1 MKSENE
7 LAQISD
13 TTLRDV
19 LEVSPIGIAIL
30 ERATGRRMFV
40 NSALAKI
47 FGAASTEEMLVQ
59 DISETWVNPDDLKRA
74 MSVFQDSQTLVN
86 FEAERK
92 RRDGSRWWVL
102 MNTQPMM
109 FEGTEAGIV
118 WHIDITDRKRAEDR
132 LADAVESIAD
142 GFVLFDTEDR
152 VAMWNRRFADMYP
165 ELAGMLSDQ
174 PTAEDMFR
182 ERHRVGAVGT
192 FDIPTDEYV
201 KWRMQMRR
209 NQGGTPAVHRHRDGR
224 WFRTTERSTTEGG
237 IVAISTDVTELKV
250 RELELTEAL
259 RQAELADSAKFEFLA
274 NFSHELRTPLN
285 AINGFSEVLQLEM
298 FGPLGHERY
307 KEYAGDIR
315 QSGDH
320 LLALISDILDLSRI
334 EAGHFEHVDEI
345 FDVRQVV
352 EDCVR
357 FLRGKAQQKGVTIDL
372 RMPETDLRLKADKR
386 QLRQI
391 LLNLLSN
398 AIKFTLPNTAVVV
411 KGAIGDSGD
420 MRFSVADSGLGI
432 AAGNIERVQEP
443 FVRLQSA
450 MVSSEGGTGL
460 GLAISKRLMESHGGS
475 LQLSSEIGIGTNA
488 TASFPIER
496 VVKPNSDQFEQ
507 MHRND
512 PQILG
517 RAR

>member
-1 MKSENE
+1 M
-7 LAQISD
+7 
-13 TTLRDV
+13 
-19 LEVSPIGIAIL
+19 
-30 ERATGRRMFV
+30 
-40 NSALAKI
+40 
-47 FGAASTEEMLVQ
+47 
-59 DISETWVNPDDLKRA
+59 
-74 MSVFQDSQTLVN
+74 
-86 FEAERK
+86 
-92 RRDGSRWWVL
+92 
-102 MNTQPMM
+102 
-109 FEGTEAGIV
+109 
-118 WHIDITDRKRAEDR
+118 
-132 LADAVESIAD
+132 
-142 GFVLFDTEDR
+142 
-152 VAMWNRRFADMYP
+152 
-165 ELAGMLSDQ
+165 
-174 PTAEDMFR
+174 
-182 ERHRVGAVGT
+182 
-192 FDIPTDEYV
+192 
-201 KWRMQMRR
+201 
-209 NQGGTPAVHRHRDGR
+209 
-224 WFRTTERSTTEGG
+224 
-237 IVAISTDVTELKV
+237 
-250 RELELTEAL
+250 
-259 RQAELADSAKFEFLA
+259 
-274 NFSHELRTPLN
+274 
-285 AINGFSEVLQLEM
+285 
-298 FGPLGHERY
+298 GHERY